1 MKIAYDAKRAVMNMT
16 GLGNYSR
23 LVIDVMSRDVNN
35 RCLLLTPRIRPNDRL
50 EPLLKRVNVDINSPE
65 GAWKAFPSLWR
76 TVRGITSA
84 ARREKVDIYH
94 GLSAELPLDIARS
107 GIPSIVTVHDLIFR
121 RYPRNFNAVDRM
133 IYDAKA
139 RAACRAATRI
149 IAISQRT
156 RDDIVELYDIDPS
169 KIDVVYQ
176 GCDPIFSR
184 PVSAQQINQVRTK
197 YNLPTR
203 YIICVG
209 TVEDRKNQMQ
219 AVEALGG
226 IPGDVHLVIVGKNH
240 GNYHK
245 NVDNYIA
252 LHNLTRRVHRLEN
265 VPFADLPPLYAG
277 AAMASYT
284 SYYEGFGLPVIEAI
298 SAGTPVIAAKGSCLE
313 EAGGPGALYVN
324 PDKVDDYIE
333 KALQLLDTD
342 TAASM
347 VEAGRRHVARF
358 SLENFQKDLNKV
370 YCQLL

>member
-35 RCLLLTPRIRPNDRL
+35 QCLLLTPRIRPNDRL

-76 TVRGITSA
+76 TVGGITSA

-121 RYPRNFNAVDRM
+121 RYPRNFNAVDRL

-139 RAACRAATRI
+139 RAACRTATRI
-149 IAISQRT
+149 IAISRRT
-156 RDDIVELYDIDPS
+156 RDDIVDLYDIDPS

-176 GCDPIFSR
+176 GCDPIFSH
-184 PVSAQQINQVRTK
+184 PVSAQQVNQVRTK
-197 YNLPTR
+197 YNLPER

-252 LHNLTRRVHRLEN
+252 LHNLTHRVHRLEN